1 MLNNDLALKCKE
13 LLEKGEKNISDQR
26 KSILD
31 EIALYMHTEI
41 KKNNGEKELKVVY
54 LCTHNSRRSHF
65 AQVWGHIAALYFGI
79 ENIKVFSGGTVAT
92 ACHPNTIGALRHIG
106 FNIVCRD
113 LNVENP
119 NYHVHYNSN
128 ECIEC
133 YSKANTDTSIPQ
145 TDFMAVMTC
154 SDADENCPLVPGAQ
168 KRFST
173 TYDDPKEFDDTSNP
187 IPHYVDR
194 SLQIASEILYTF
206 QKLHQLF
213 N

>member
-1 MLNNDLALKCKE
+1 MLNIDLALKCNE
-13 LLEKGEKNISDQR
+13 LIENAEKNISDQR

-92 ACHPNTIGALRHIG
+92 ACHPNTVSALEQIG
-106 FNIVCRD
+106 FNVVCRD
-113 LNVENP
+113 VNVKNP
-119 NYHVHYNSN
+119 MYHVFYNSK
-128 ECIEC
+128 EFIEC
-133 YSKANTDTSIPQ
+133 YSKANTDISLPQ

-154 SDADENCPLVPGAQ
+154 SDADENCPLVPGAE

-173 TYDDPKEFDDTSNP
+173 TYNDPKEFDDTSKP
-187 IPHYVDR
+187 VPHYVER

-206 QKLHQLF
+206 QQLASMV
-213 N
+213 